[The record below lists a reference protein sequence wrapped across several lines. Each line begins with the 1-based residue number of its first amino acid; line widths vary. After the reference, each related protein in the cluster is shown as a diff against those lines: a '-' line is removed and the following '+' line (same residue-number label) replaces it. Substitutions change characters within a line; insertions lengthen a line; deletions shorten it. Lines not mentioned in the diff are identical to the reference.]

1 MLFKIC
7 KFVVTI
13 FRMIK
18 QVLHKASS
26 TLLALLVLLSTV
38 SITIEKHFCGD
49 TLIDVAMFTEAQKCA
64 MEAFEMEQALITKK
78 NCCKDELESIQG
90 QDELK
95 FSNFEEL
102 HIDQQLFLES
112 FVYSYVN
119 LFEGLPQYIIP
130 HKNYSPPNLVQ
141 DIHILDQVFLI

>member
-1 MLFKIC
+1 
-7 KFVVTI
+7 
-13 FRMIK
+13 MIK
-18 QVLHKASS
+18 QVLHKTSS
-26 TLLALLVLLSTV
+26 ILLALLVLFSTV
-38 SITIEKHFCGD
+38 SFTIEKHFCGD
-49 TLIDVAMFTEAQKCA
+49 TLIDVAVFSEAQKCA

-78 NCCKDELESIQG
+78 NCCKDELESIKG

-95 FSNFEEL
+95 MSKFEDL
-102 HIDQQLFLES
+102 QFDQQVFLES

-119 LFEGLPQYIIP
+119 LFEGLSQQIIP